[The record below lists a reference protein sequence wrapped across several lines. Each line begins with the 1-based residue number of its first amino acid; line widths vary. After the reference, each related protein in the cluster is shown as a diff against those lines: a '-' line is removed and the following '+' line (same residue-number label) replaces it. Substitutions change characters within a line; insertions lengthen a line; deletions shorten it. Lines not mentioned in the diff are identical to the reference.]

1 LKILQQIA
9 TGLPT
14 CSVDQHDVCK
24 GCTLGKYARL
34 PFRAEVREP
43 TNGILELVY
52 SDICETF
59 LFFVSYETGI
69 MLISLMIILRKLGYF
84 L

>member
-14 CSVDQHDVCK
+14 SSVDQHDVCK
-24 GCTLGKYARL
+24 GCTLGKYAKASFQGQGR
-34 PFRAEVREP
+34 RA
-43 TNGILELVY
+43 NGILELVY
-52 SDICETF
+52 SDVCGPF
-59 LFFVSYETGI
+59 LFSVSYEIGI
-69 MLISLMIILRKLGYF
+69 MLISLMIILREHGYF